1 MSNGAQKKEKEIP
14 GTKNEMETKNQS
26 TICTLKQGLPGGVW
40 WSQKP
45 GSSGFNG
52 YSGTEGK
59 IDIPRK
65 AATLSQRVKRKKAP
79 KWPKEMRGKFAF
91 LGESFGRVGRGW
103 GFETPG
109 LPSLALAFKGALA
122 TGCWGPLDVILTQKQ
137 FLDAPKVPDKAEVK
151 PHWRDTPKPGASGFL
166 RIKHRLRWIHN
177 PRF

>member
-122 TGCWGPLDVILTQKQ
+122 TGCYINTETVLRCSQSSWQSRGESSL
-137 FLDAPKVPDKAEVK
+137 ER
-151 PHWRDTPKPGASGFL
+151 HPKPGASGFL